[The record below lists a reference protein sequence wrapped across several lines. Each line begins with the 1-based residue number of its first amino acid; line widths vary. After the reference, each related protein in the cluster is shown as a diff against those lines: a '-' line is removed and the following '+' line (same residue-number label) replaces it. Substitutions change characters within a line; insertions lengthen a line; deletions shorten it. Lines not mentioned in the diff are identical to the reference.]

1 MTIRGP
7 WVMGFL
13 GQHFWDFAGD
23 KDAADVNVSTLQY
36 FVNYN
41 FPDFYLNT
49 SPTMSYNW
57 NADSDEAWT
66 VPIGGGIG
74 KIFRFGG
81 KPVDLRLSAYWNVE
95 APESA
100 PDWFTEIQV
109 KFMFPKK

>member
-1 MTIRGP
+1 
-7 WVMGFL
+7 MGFL

-23 KDAADVNVSTLQY
+23 GDAANVNVSSLQY
-36 FVNYN
+36 FINYN
-41 FPDFYLNT
+41 TPDYYLNT

-57 NADSDEAWT
+57 DADSDEAWT

-81 KPVDLRLSAYWNVE
+81 MPVDLRLSAYWNVE

-100 PDWFTEIQV
+100 PDWFTEFQV
-109 KFMFPKK
+109 KFIFPKK